1 MYECITKVSFDE
13 GLGILT
19 GMANKTFTNCTSEV
33 DVISEQN
40 SILLGVP
47 ANGFVFLML
56 SYTYIVY
63 RLDSQVCIRFGFV
76 GPLFIAKLVEK
87 TMKILLRTMKLKF
100 MGSIP
105 WCCRPFYR

>member
-1 MYECITKVSFDE
+1 MSLDE

-47 ANGFVFLML
+47 ANGL
-56 SYTYIVY
+56 SAALRFPYTYMVHN
-63 RLDSQVCIRFGFV
+63 
-76 GPLFIAKLVEK
+76 
-87 TMKILLRTMKLKF
+87 
-100 MGSIP
+100 IP
-105 WCCRPFYR
+105 PGWSSLY